1 MPVATSPSTSLRLS
15 VLPKMEDRKRPA
27 IGGADDLAPPS
38 KRVAVNGSKTKDDAI
53 ELKEEGWVEAYT
65 KGAIYRQMQEYSR
78 KATTAESRLEELHKR
93 CVHHDDHLR
102 IVDAWWRQLLEEV
115 EALAMS
121 QISDNPVTSDPPYLS
136 GITFKD
142 LNEFQSHLQDKGK
155 TIKTKAESLLGRL
168 SAQRGSLS
176 PEAASLETK
185 VNKLLAAQKDYML
198 KLDRLNTEKDQL
210 SEQLNAATLRYF
222 KAEKKLDRAKSAQ
235 VQKLEQQ
242 AIANS
247 TRPAGA
253 AAAAAATAAN
263 EGSSDQ
269 NDVNS
274 SADELLLRYEE
285 VTASATKQKE
295 QLDAILSELKTLQ
308 EENSTLKSRRETW
321 TDEDFIRTD
330 VFKQFKAQN
339 EDLIKRINNL
349 EATNRQLRE
358 EAEKLQAERTAYK
371 NQLEADANQVTQE
384 LEADIMA
391 RDQDLAR
398 VRSARDE
405 ILAEN
410 TQRKASMEQERTSM
424 EQIKDLSSAKDDRIA
439 ALESQISRLQSAED
453 QNMTNA
459 DDNQELSQDEL
470 QQKYKKLQLDFQSIN
485 QELPSIEKAY
495 KKMKDLAQK
504 KVMDFVALEEK
515 ITLLIA
521 EKSKADQKYFAA
533 RKDADTRNN
542 EIRSSRHQNSK
553 SAEIIAQLK
562 DVEAQNRLLLVNL
575 EKQVS
580 DLKQSN
586 SALTVE
592 NKKMES
598 TSLEAVRRTDSLNR
612 QISDLTSLVKSRD
625 NASAAL
631 RERNTIQEAEVEK
644 LKVRIEHVQK
654 DRDTW
659 KSKALS
665 NSSEEEEM
673 LRTFAL
679 CTICRNNFKNT
690 ALKTCGHLFCNKCV
704 DDRISNRMRKCP
716 TCSRAFD
723 KMDVMP
729 VHH

>member
-1 MPVATSPSTSLRLS
+1 
-15 VLPKMEDRKRPA
+15 MEDRKRPA
-27 IGGADDLAPPS
+27 IGGADDLAAPPS

-53 ELKEEGWVEAYT
+53 EMKEEGWIEAYT

-78 KATTAESRLEELHKR
+78 KAATAESRLEELHKR

-102 IVDAWWRQLLEEV
+102 IIDGWWRQLLEELEV
-115 EALAMS
+115 VAEPTSSGNA
-121 QISDNPVTSDPPYLS
+121 PTSDPPYLS
-136 GITFKD
+136 AIGFKD
-142 LNEFQSHLQDKGK
+142 LNEFQTHLSDKGK
-155 TIKTKAESLLGRL
+155 TIKTKAESLLSRIA
-168 SAQRGSLS
+168 SQRNSLS
-176 PEAASLETK
+176 PEAASLEAK
-185 VNKLLAAQKDYML
+185 VNNLLAAQKEYML

-222 KAEKKLDRAKSAQ
+222 KAEKKLDRAKSSQ

-242 AIANS
+242 AFANA
-247 TRPAGA
+247 TRPSGA
-253 AAAAAATAAN
+253 AAAAAAASSEVGSEQHELN
-263 EGSSDQ
+263 GSS
-269 NDVNS
+269 
-274 SADELLLRYEE
+274 DELLLKYEE
-285 VTASATKQKE
+285 VAASAAKQKE
-295 QLDAILSELKTLQ
+295 QLDSILSELKTAQ
-308 EENSTLKSRRETW
+308 DENSTLKARQNTW
-321 TDEDFIRTD
+321 SDEDFIRTD

-349 EATNRQLRE
+349 EATNKQLRE
-358 EAEKLQAERTAYK
+358 EAEKLQAERTSYK
-371 NQLEADANQVTQE
+371 TQLEADANQVTQE
-384 LEADIMA
+384 LEADVIT

-410 TQRKASMEQERTSM
+410 TQRKASMEQEKTSLGHV
-424 EQIKDLSSAKDDRIA
+424 KDLISAKDDRIA
-439 ALESQISRLQSAED
+439 ALESRLSRLEPAED
-453 QNMTNA
+453 QEMGNA
-459 DDNQELSQDEL
+459 DDLTDISEDDLRQR
-470 QQKYKKLQLDFQSIN
+470 YKKLQQDFQSIN

-495 KKMKDLAQK
+495 KKMKDQAQK
-504 KVMDFVALEEK
+504 KVLDFVALEEK
-515 ITLLIA
+515 VALLIA

-542 EIRSSRHQNSK
+542 EIRSLRHQNSK
-553 SAEIIAQLK
+553 SSEIIAQLK
-562 DVEAQNRLLLVNL
+562 ELEAQNRLLLGNL
-575 EKQVS
+575 EKQVA
-580 DLKQSN
+580 DLRQSN
-586 SALTVE
+586 ALLTAE

-598 TSLEAVRRTDSLNR
+598 TSLEAVRRSDSLNR

-625 NASAAL
+625 NASAAV
-631 RERNTIQEAEVEK
+631 RERNTVQEAEVEK
-644 LKVRIEHVQK
+644 LKVRIEHAQK
-654 DRDTW
+654 DRDNW

>member
-1 MPVATSPSTSLRLS
+1 
-15 VLPKMEDRKRPA
+15 MEDRKRPA
-27 IGGADDLAPPS
+27 VGGADDLAPPPS
-38 KRVAVNGSKTKDDAI
+38 KRVAVNGSKTKDDAV
-53 ELKEEGWVEAYT
+53 EMKEEGWVEAYT

-78 KATTAESRLEELHKR
+78 KAATAESRLEELHKR

-102 IVDAWWRQLLEEV
+102 IIDAWWRQLLEEV
-115 EALAMS
+115 ELLAES
-121 QISDNPVTSDPPYLS
+121 QISDNAATSDPPYLS

-142 LNEFQSHLQDKGK
+142 LNEFQIHLQDKGK

-168 SAQRGSLS
+168 SSQRESLS
-176 PEAASLETK
+176 PDAASLEAK

-222 KAEKKLDRAKSAQ
+222 KAEKKLDRARSAQ

-253 AAAAAATAAN
+253 AAAAAAAAN
-263 EGSSDQ
+263 DGSSDR
-269 NDVNS
+269 NDVNG
-274 SADELLLRYEE
+274 SADELLLKYEE
-285 VTASATKQKE
+285 VTASAKKQKE
-295 QLDAILSELKTLQ
+295 QLDSILLELKTIQ
-308 EENSTLKSRRETW
+308 DENSTLKSRRETW

-349 EATNRQLRE
+349 EATNRHLRE

-384 LEADIMA
+384 LEADIIS

-439 ALESQISRLQSAED
+439 ALESQLSRLLSAED
-453 QNMTNA
+453 QDMTDA
-459 DDNQELSQDEL
+459 VDDEELSSDEL
-470 QQKYKKLQLDFQSIN
+470 RQKYKKLQSDFQSIN

-515 ITLLIA
+515 ITILIA

-542 EIRSSRHQNSK
+542 EIRSLRHQNSK

-562 DVEAQNRLLLVNL
+562 DVEAQNRLLLGNL

-580 DLKQSN
+580 DLKQTN
-586 SALTVE
+586 SVLAIE

-598 TSLEAVRRTDSLNR
+598 TSLEAVRRSDSLNR
-612 QISDLTSLVKSRD
+612 QISELTSLVKSRD
-625 NASAAL
+625 NASAAI
-631 RERNTIQEAEVEK
+631 RERSTIQEAEVEK
-644 LKVRIEHVQK
+644 LKVRIEHAQK
-654 DRDTW
+654 DRENW

-679 CTICRNNFKNT
+679 CTICRNNFKNA

>member
-1 MPVATSPSTSLRLS
+1 MPVATSPSASPRPSTLS
-15 VLPKMEDRKRPA
+15 KMEDRKRPA
-27 IGGADDLAPPS
+27 IGGTDDLAPPS
-38 KRVAVNGSKTKDDAI
+38 KRVAVNGSKAKDDAQ
-53 ELKEEGWVEAYT
+53 EMKEEGWIEAYT

-78 KATTAESRLEELHKR
+78 KASTAESRLEELHKR

-102 IVDAWWRQLLEEV
+102 IIDAWWRQLLEEM
-115 EALAMS
+115 ELITGSSLSATAS
-121 QISDNPVTSDPPYLS
+121 TTEPPYLS
-136 GITFKD
+136 GVSFKD
-142 LNEFQSHLQDKGK
+142 LHEFHTHIQEKGK
-155 TIKTKAESLLGRL
+155 TIKTKAEALLARLASQRGELTPEATALEGKIASLL
-168 SAQRGSLS
+168 SAQKEYL
-176 PEAASLETK
+176 
-185 VNKLLAAQKDYML
+185 L
-198 KLDRLNTEKDQL
+198 KLDRLNAEKDQL

-242 AIANS
+242 AFANA
-247 TRPAGA
+247 TRPIA
-253 AAAAAATAAN
+253 ASG
-263 EGSSDQ
+263 EGSAELAEA
-269 NDVNS
+269 NGT
-274 SADELLLRYEE
+274 ADELLLKYEE
-285 VTASATKQKE
+285 ATASAAKQKE
-295 QLDAILSELKTLQ
+295 QLDAILSEVKTLQ
-308 EENSTLKSRRETW
+308 DENSTLKSRRDTW
-321 TDEDFIRTD
+321 TDEDFIRSD
-330 VFKQFKAQN
+330 VFKQFKGQN
-339 EDLIKRINNL
+339 EDLIRRINNL
-349 EATNRQLRE
+349 ESTNRQLRE
-358 EAEKLQAERTAYK
+358 EAEKLQAERSAFK
-371 NQLEADANQVTQE
+371 VQLEADANQVTQD

-410 TQRKASMEQERTSM
+410 TQRKASMEQEKASM
-424 EQIKDLSSAKDDRIA
+424 DHMKDLVNAKDDRIA
-439 ALESQISRLQSAED
+439 ALESAIARLQPED
-453 QNMTNA
+453 QEMTSP
-459 DDNQELSQDEL
+459 DEGQELSDEEL
-470 QQKYKKLQLDFQSIN
+470 RQRVKKLQQDFQSIN

-515 ITLLIA
+515 VALLIA

-542 EIRSSRHQNSK
+542 EIRSLRHQNSK

-562 DVEAQNRLLLVNL
+562 ELEAQNRTLLGNV
-575 EKQVS
+575 EKQLA
-580 DLKQSN
+580 DLKQAN
-586 SALTVE
+586 AVLTTE
-592 NKKMES
+592 NKKME
-598 TSLEAVRRTDSLNR
+598 TTTLEAVRRTDSLSR
-612 QISDLTSLVKSRD
+612 QIGDLTNLVKSRD
-625 NASAAL
+625 SASAIV
-631 RERNTIQEAEVEK
+631 RERNTMQEAEVEK
-644 LKVRIEHVQK
+644 LKVRVEHTQK
-654 DRDTW
+654 DRDNW
-659 KSKALS
+659 RSKALS

>member
-1 MPVATSPSTSLRLS
+1 
-15 VLPKMEDRKRPA
+15 MEDRKRPA
-27 IGGADDLAPPS
+27 IGGSDDLAAPPS

-53 ELKEEGWVEAYT
+53 EMKEEGWIEAYT

-78 KATTAESRLEELHKR
+78 KAATAESRLEELHKR

-102 IVDAWWRQLLEEV
+102 IIDGWWRQLLEELEV
-115 EALAMS
+115 AAEPTLSGNA
-121 QISDNPVTSDPPYLS
+121 PTTDPPYLS
-136 GITFKD
+136 AIGFKD
-142 LNEFQSHLQDKGK
+142 LSEFQSHLSDKGK
-155 TIKTKAESLLGRL
+155 TIKTKAESLLSRIA
-168 SAQRGSLS
+168 SQRGSLS
-176 PEAASLETK
+176 PDAASLEAK
-185 VNKLLAAQKDYML
+185 VNNLLAAQKEYML

-210 SEQLNAATLRYF
+210 SEQLNTATLRYF
-222 KAEKKLDRAKSAQ
+222 KAEKKLDRAKSSQ

-242 AIANS
+242 AFANA
-247 TRPAGA
+247 TRPSGATA
-253 AAAAAATAAN
+253 AAAAASGEVGSEQHEVN
-263 EGSSDQ
+263 GSS
-269 NDVNS
+269 
-274 SADELLLRYEE
+274 DELLLKYEE
-285 VTASATKQKE
+285 TTASAAKQKE
-295 QLDAILSELKTLQ
+295 QLDSILSELKTAQ
-308 EENSTLKSRRETW
+308 DENSTLKARQNTW
-321 TDEDFIRTD
+321 SDEDFIRTD

-349 EATNRQLRE
+349 EATNKQLRE
-358 EAEKLQAERTAYK
+358 EAEKLQAERTSYK
-371 NQLEADANQVTQE
+371 TQLETDASQVTQE
-384 LEADIMA
+384 LEADVIT

-410 TQRKASMEQERTSM
+410 TQRKASMEQEKASLGHVK
-424 EQIKDLSSAKDDRIA
+424 ELISAKDDRIA
-439 ALESQISRLQSAED
+439 ALESRLSRLEPAED
-453 QNMTNA
+453 QEMVNA
-459 DDNQELSQDEL
+459 DDLTELSEDEL
-470 QQKYKKLQLDFQSIN
+470 RQRYKKLQQDFQSIN

-495 KKMKDLAQK
+495 KKMKDQAQK
-504 KVMDFVALEEK
+504 KVLDFVALEEK
-515 ITLLIA
+515 VSLLIA

-542 EIRSSRHQNSK
+542 EIRSLRHQNSK
-553 SAEIIAQLK
+553 STEIITQLK
-562 DVEAQNRLLLVNL
+562 DLEAQNRLLLGNL
-575 EKQVS
+575 EKQVA

-586 SALTVE
+586 ALLTAE

-598 TSLEAVRRTDSLNR
+598 TSLEAVRRSDSLNR

-625 NASAAL
+625 NASAAV
-631 RERNTIQEAEVEK
+631 RERNTVQEAEVEK
-644 LKVRIEHVQK
+644 LKVRIEHTQK
-654 DRDTW
+654 DRDNW
-659 KSKALS
+659 KNKALS

>member
-15 VLPKMEDRKRPA
+15 VLLKMEDRKRPA
-27 IGGADDLAPPS
+27 MGGADDLAPPS

-102 IVDAWWRQLLEEV
+102 IVDAWWRQLFEEV
-115 EALAMS
+115 ESLAMS
-121 QISDNPVTSDPPYLS
+121 QISDDPVTSDPPYLS

-253 AAAAAATAAN
+253 AAAAAAAAN

-269 NDVNS
+269 NDVNG

-295 QLDAILSELKTLQ
+295 QLDAILLELKTLQ

-453 QNMTNA
+453 QDMTNA
-459 DDNQELSQDEL
+459 DDNQEISQDEL

-586 SALTVE
+586 SALMVE

-598 TSLEAVRRTDSLNR
+598 TSLEAVRRSDSLNR

-625 NASAAL
+625 NTTAAI
-631 RERNTIQEAEVEK
+631 RERNTMQEAEVEK

>member
-1 MPVATSPSTSLRLS
+1 
-15 VLPKMEDRKRPA
+15 MEDRKRPA
-27 IGGADDLAPPS
+27 IGGADDLAAPPS

-53 ELKEEGWVEAYT
+53 EMKEEGWVESYA

-78 KATTAESRLEELHKR
+78 KAATAESRLEELHKR

-102 IVDAWWRQLLEEV
+102 IIDAWWRQLLEELELV
-115 EALAMS
+115 AES
-121 QISDNPVTSDPPYLS
+121 QILDDTVASDPPYLS
-136 GITFKD
+136 GINFKD
-142 LNEFQSHLQDKGK
+142 LNEFQNHLQDKGL
-155 TIKTKAESLLGRL
+155 TIKAKAESLLDRI
-168 SAQRGSLS
+168 SAQRGSLT

-185 VNKLLAAQKDYML
+185 VTKLLAAQKEYML

-253 AAAAAATAAN
+253 AAAAVAAAN

-269 NDVNS
+269 NDVNG
-274 SADELLLRYEE
+274 SADELLLKYEE
-285 VTASATKQKE
+285 VAASAKKQKE
-295 QLDAILSELKTLQ
+295 QLDSILSEIKTLQ
-308 EENSTLKSRRETW
+308 DENSTLISRRETL

-349 EATNRQLRE
+349 EATNKQLRE
-358 EAEKLQAERTAYK
+358 EAEKLQAERTTYK
-371 NQLEADANQVTQE
+371 NQLESDANQVTQE
-384 LEADIMA
+384 LEADIIS

-410 TQRKASMEQERTSM
+410 TQRKASTEQERTSI
-424 EQIKDLSSAKDDRIA
+424 EHIKDLSSAKDDRIA
-439 ALESQISRLQSAED
+439 ALESQISRFQPDDDQEMANTED
-453 QNMTNA
+453 W
-459 DDNQELSQDEL
+459 QELSQVEL

-504 KVMDFVALEEK
+504 KVMDFVALEER
-515 ITLLIA
+515 ISLLIA

-542 EIRSSRHQNSK
+542 EIRSLRHQNSK

-562 DVEAQNRLLLVNL
+562 DLEAQSRILLGNL

-586 SALTVE
+586 AVLAAE

-598 TSLEAVRRTDSLNR
+598 TSLEAVRRSDSLSR
-612 QISDLTSLVKSRD
+612 QIGDLTSLVKSRD
-625 NASAAL
+625 NASAAV
-631 RERNTIQEAEVEK
+631 RERNTMQEAELEK
-644 LKVRIEHVQK
+644 LKVRVEHAQK
-654 DRDTW
+654 DRDNW
-659 KSKALS
+659 KNKALS